1 MTALRIGQGSLEKR
15 SVFINMV
22 MEGTIAHE
30 RTQNKSDNFINTW
43 HKSNITAARKAS
55 MRYHKVPDET
65 IKRLP
70 IYLRRAIQL
79 SKSGAKCVSSAEL
92 ASLLGVSPWQI
103 RKDLSY
109 FGGLGT
115 RGVGYNV
122 DRLVNHIREIL
133 KLDVIQKAAL
143 VGVGNLGSA
152 ILAFP
157 GFLPFGL
164 EIAAAFDID
173 KRKVGKKCNGLIVE
187 DIERLGTLRKRDIT
201 LGIIAVPGDAAQ
213 NIANELVEA
222 GIKAILNLAPQYIE
236 VPKRVKVI
244 TIDIALYL
252 ARLPYYIP

>member
-1 MTALRIGQGSLEKR
+1 
-15 SVFINMV
+15 
-22 MEGTIAHE
+22 
-30 RTQNKSDNFINTW
+30 
-43 HKSNITAARKAS
+43 
-55 MRYHKVPDET
+55 MRYHRVPDET

-79 SKSGAKCVSSAEL
+79 SEGGAKCVSSTEL
-92 ASLLGVSPWQI
+92 ASLLGVTPWQI

-109 FGGLGT
+109 FGGFGT

-122 DRLVNHIREIL
+122 ESLVNHIREIL
-133 KLDVIQKAAL
+133 KLDVVQKAAL

-173 KRKVGKKCNGLIVE
+173 KRKVGKKRNGLIVE
-187 DIERLGTLRKRDIT
+187 DVTNLEILRERGIT

-213 NIANELVEA
+213 NIANDLIEV
-222 GIKAILNLAPQYIE
+222 GIKAILNFAPRYIE

-252 ARLPYYIP
+252 ARLPYYVPSK

>member
-1 MTALRIGQGSLEKR
+1 
-15 SVFINMV
+15 
-22 MEGTIAHE
+22 
-30 RTQNKSDNFINTW
+30 
-43 HKSNITAARKAS
+43 
-55 MRYHKVPDET
+55 MRYHRVPDET

-70 IYLRRAIQL
+70 IYLRRVIHL
-79 SKSGAKCVSSAEL
+79 SEAGVKCVSSKEL
-92 ASLLGVSPWQI
+92 ASLLGVTAWQI

-122 DRLVNHIREIL
+122 DSLVNHIREIL
-133 KLDVIQKAAL
+133 KLNVVRKAAL

-173 KRKVGKKCNGLIVE
+173 KRKVGKIRNGLIVE
-187 DIERLGTLRKRDIT
+187 DISLLGTLKERSIT
-201 LGIIAVPGDAAQ
+201 LGIIAVPGEAAQ
-213 NIANELVEA
+213 SIANDLIKV
-222 GIKAILNLAPQYIE
+222 GIKAILNLAPRYIE
-236 VPKRVKVI
+236 APKRVKVI

-252 ARLPYYIP
+252 ARLPYYVPSK

>member
-1 MTALRIGQGSLEKR
+1 
-15 SVFINMV
+15 
-22 MEGTIAHE
+22 
-30 RTQNKSDNFINTW
+30 
-43 HKSNITAARKAS
+43 
-55 MRYHKVPDET
+55 MRYHRVPDET

-70 IYLRRAIQL
+70 IYLRGAIHL
-79 SKSGAKCVSSAEL
+79 SDMGVKCVSSAEL
-92 ASLLGVSPWQI
+92 ASLLGVTPWQI

-109 FGGLGT
+109 FGGMGT

-122 DRLVNHIREIL
+122 ESLINHIREIL
-133 KLDVIQKAAL
+133 KLDVVRKAAL

-173 KRKVGKKCNGLIVE
+173 KRKVGKKRNGLVIR
-187 DIERLGTLRKRDIT
+187 DAADLGILKEQSID

-213 NIANELVEA
+213 NVADDLIEA
-222 GIKAILNLAPQYIE
+222 GIKAILNFAPRYIE

-252 ARLPYYIP
+252 ARLPYYVPSKYVGKTF

>member
-1 MTALRIGQGSLEKR
+1 
-15 SVFINMV
+15 
-22 MEGTIAHE
+22 
-30 RTQNKSDNFINTW
+30 
-43 HKSNITAARKAS
+43 
-55 MRYHKVPDET
+55 MRYHRVPDET

-70 IYLRRAIQL
+70 IYLRRAIHL
-79 SKSGAKCVSSAEL
+79 SEARVKCVSSKEL
-92 ASLLGVSPWQI
+92 ASLLGVTPWQI

-109 FGGLGT
+109 FGGMGI

-122 DRLVNHIREIL
+122 DSLVNHIREIL
-133 KLDVIQKAAL
+133 KLDVVQKAAL

-173 KRKVGKKCNGLIVE
+173 KRKVGKKRNGLIVE
-187 DIERLGTLRKRDIT
+187 DISLLGTLRKQHIT
-201 LGIIAVPGDAAQ
+201 LGIIAVPGDVAQ
-213 NIANELVEA
+213 NIANDLIKV
-222 GIKAILNLAPQYIE
+222 GVKAILNFAPQYIE

-252 ARLPYYIP
+252 ARLPYYVPPK

>member
-1 MTALRIGQGSLEKR
+1 
-15 SVFINMV
+15 
-22 MEGTIAHE
+22 
-30 RTQNKSDNFINTW
+30 
-43 HKSNITAARKAS
+43 
-55 MRYHKVPDET
+55 MRYHRVPDET

-79 SKSGAKCVSSAEL
+79 SEVGVKCVSSAEL
-92 ASLLGVSPWQI
+92 ASLLGVTPWQI

-109 FGGLGT
+109 FGGFGT

-122 DRLVNHIREIL
+122 ESLVNHIREIL
-133 KLDVIQKAAL
+133 KLDVVQKAAL

-164 EIAAAFDID
+164 GIAAAFDID
-173 KRKVGKKCNGLIVE
+173 KRKVGKKRNGLIVE
-187 DIERLGTLRKRDIT
+187 DVTNLEILKERGIT

-213 NIANELVEA
+213 NIANDLIEV
-222 GIKAILNLAPQYIE
+222 GIKAILNFAPRYIE

-252 ARLPYYIP
+252 ARLPYYVPSK

>member
-1 MTALRIGQGSLEKR
+1 
-15 SVFINMV
+15 
-22 MEGTIAHE
+22 
-30 RTQNKSDNFINTW
+30 
-43 HKSNITAARKAS
+43 
-55 MRYHKVPDET
+55 MRYHRVPDET

-70 IYLRRAIQL
+70 IYLRRAIHL
-79 SKSGAKCVSSAEL
+79 SEVGVKCVSSVEL
-92 ASLLGVSPWQI
+92 ASLLGVTPWQI

-122 DRLVNHIREIL
+122 DGLVNHIREIL
-133 KLDVIQKAAL
+133 KLDVVRKAAL

-173 KRKVGKKCNGLIVE
+173 RRKVGKKRNGLIVE
-187 DIERLGTLRKRDIT
+187 DIERLGTLKERGIT

-213 NIANELVEA
+213 NIANDLVGV
-222 GIKAILNLAPQYIE
+222 GIKAILNLAPRYIE
-236 VPKRVKVI
+236 APKRVKVI

-252 ARLPYYIP
+252 ARLPYYVPSK